1 MMAKGFGA
9 MLALLAAPGIP
20 AAEAGFRSPESLV
33 RKTLKLLRE
42 IALDHC
48 LVSALG
54 RASNVTVGPRQ
65 P

>member
-1 MMAKGFGA
+1 MMARIF
-9 MLALLAAPGIP
+9 AAILVLFAGLGVP

-48 LVSALG
+48 LVSALS